1 MSRINLTVS
10 VILILCFAPLHA
22 EKSSWIIAAEAF
34 KAEGVPS
41 VYENL
46 ETIIPTLILSRIGGL
61 GNRLVLPSEKKAR
74 DLQEMSVQRV
84 KLIKERSDLIR
95 ERDKIFFLTDTEAM
109 KKKRK
114 KESANAILKKDK
126 EIAAQDAKIK
136 IFLADFLY
144 TETSD
149 AKIELWKDGHELY
162 VRSPDL
168 SLSASLRKDTVSAL
182 LTGTIEDIAGFL
194 YVTVRIETGLETL
207 VFESFSEA
215 ISYEDIDTLASS
227 LTARLLPEVAN
238 KKIISLAITAIPED
252 ARVFIDGRLIPDL
265 SVPVRLFAGEH
276 RINTSAS
283 GYESVE
289 KTAMFGEESDFAMN
303 IVLVKEKAVSVAF
316 DAKNLNASIFLHT
329 HYLGETPFPTPVPVA
344 ARTTIGEAVTGDALT
359 YFIFDP
365 ALFIQAEEIHVQVKP
380 NSINTGKRIEKQRG
394 ILYWAIGALYISLP
408 VSMLSY
414 GVSMN
419 KSRAYEENKLP
430 QTKEMVNEINNWS
443 RASVITRWIS
453 IGLGLNTVVQL
464 VRYIMVAEQA
474 TPKYA
479 QPSEN

>member
-10 VILILCFAPLHA
+10 IILILCFAPLHA

-34 KAEGVPS
+34 KAEGIPS

-46 ETIIPTLILSRIGGL
+46 ETIIPTLILARIGGL

-74 DLQEMSVQRV
+74 TLQEMSVLRV

-95 ERDKIFFLTDTEAM
+95 ERDKVFFLADTEAM
-109 KKKRK
+109 KKKRM
-114 KESANAILKKDK
+114 KESTKAIVKKDK
-126 EIAAQDAKIK
+126 EIAAQDTKIK
-136 IFLADFLY
+136 IFFADSLY

-162 VRSPDL
+162 IRASDT

-194 YVTVRIETGLETL
+194 YVTIRIETGLETL

-215 ISYEDIDTLASS
+215 LPYEDIDTLAAS

-238 KKIISLAITAIPED
+238 KKIITLAITAEPED

-265 SVPVRLFAGEH
+265 SIPVRLFAGEH
-276 RINTSAS
+276 HINTSAS
-283 GYESVE
+283 GYESAE
-289 KTAMFGEESDFAMN
+289 KIALFSEESDFAMH
-303 IVLVKEKAVSVAF
+303 IVLEKEKSVSVAF
-316 DAKNLNASIFLHT
+316 DAKKINASIFLHT
-329 HYLGETPFPTPVPVA
+329 QYVGETPFAKAVPVA
-344 ARTTIGEAVTGDALT
+344 ARTTIGEAVAGDALT

-365 ALFIQAEEIHVQVKP
+365 ALFIQFGEIRAQVKP
-380 NSINTGKRIEKQRG
+380 NAINTGKRIEKQRG

-408 VSMLSY
+408 FSMLSY

-419 KSRAYEENKLP
+419 KYRAFEENKLP
-430 QTKEMVNEINNWS
+430 QTTEMVNEINNWA
-443 RASVITRWIS
+443 RAAVITRGLS

-464 VRYIMVAEQA
+464 IRYIMVAEQA

-479 QPSEN
+479 EPSEN